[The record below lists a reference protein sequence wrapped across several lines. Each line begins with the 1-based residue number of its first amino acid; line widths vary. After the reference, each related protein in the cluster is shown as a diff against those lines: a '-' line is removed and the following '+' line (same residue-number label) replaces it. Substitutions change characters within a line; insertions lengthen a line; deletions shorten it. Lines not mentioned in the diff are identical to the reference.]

1 MKIVTYTEMYF
12 QEFDQ
17 LCIDHLGAEPG
28 SLGAPEYKR
37 PYSLQQDWEQ
47 NQDSFVIIYP
57 DNYEEESAEW
67 FLENYS
73 LTDSYI
79 KQLYDKGFLPK
90 EYPIFVVVSW

>member
-1 MKIVTYTEMYF
+1 MKTITYTEMYF

-28 SLGAPEYKR
+28 SMEAPEYKR

-57 DNYEEESAEW
+57 DTYDEESAEW

-79 KQLYDKGFLPK
+79 KQLYDKELLPK